1 MSEEIDE
8 TTGHTAQVIIE
19 PKTTLREGVLRPK
32 ILIEDKDGKVLATY
46 DMPVGAHLTVRD
58 GEEVLAGDILAK
70 IHKEISKTKDITGG
84 LPRVSELFEARRPK
98 EAAVVAEIDGV
109 VDFAETA
116 KGMRKIIIRGEN
128 NSIAE
133 YSIPHGKHIIVHKGD
148 TVVSGEPLVDGPVN
162 PHDILRVKG
171 EQEVQEYLVN
181 EIQAVYRL
189 QGVEINDKHI
199 EIIIRQMLKKVRI
212 EDPGETE
219 FLEGEIV
226 SRERFKEENNRV
238 QQEGKRPAKGKPLL
252 MGITKTALS
261 TDSFVAAASFQETTR
276 ILGDAAVQ
284 GRMDEMQGLKE
295 NVIMGR
301 LITAGTGRWRKKER
315 REKKTLS

>member
-1 MSEEIDE
+1 
-8 TTGHTAQVIIE
+8 
-19 PKTTLREGVLRPK
+19 
-32 ILIEDKDGKVLATY
+32 
-46 DMPVGAHLTVRD
+46 
-58 GEEVLAGDILAK
+58 
-70 IHKEISKTKDITGG
+70 
-84 LPRVSELFEARRPK
+84 
-98 EAAVVAEIDGV
+98 
-109 VDFAETA
+109 
-116 KGMRKIIIRGEN
+116 
-128 NSIAE
+128 
-133 YSIPHGKHIIVHKGD
+133 
-148 TVVSGEPLVDGPVN
+148 
-162 PHDILRVKG
+162 LRVKG